1 MTGIRITKR
10 TNINGFQY
18 VIKEY
23 DKGTK
28 RCIVFFPHNGV
39 SKDVSY
45 SSVVTN
51 TVSEKLLFGTPS
63 KPLEERIYALYHA
76 MKFRL
81 KTLRAYENVK
91 LDPRWET
98 FEGFRS
104 TIHLV
109 EGFAQWSKSTGYV
122 LDKDMKGKRM
132 YGPDTCVFMTRA
144 ENTSLPTE
152 SYNVGRQSRQERFAV
167 GTTHECK
174 DGRYEIIEKINSQ
187 SRKIRFLKT
196 GFVTVARVSNLLQ
209 GSTKDRLHPSVSG
222 IGYLGEEDFS
232 KHPEYKTLR
241 QRWTAFLR
249 YHVKN
254 GKFVPEEDKCFAEYF
269 RRHAIDQ

>member
-1 MTGIRITKR
+1 MCGIRITKR

-18 VIKEY
+18 VIKEF
-23 DKGTK
+23 DKVTK

-51 TVSEKLLFGTPS
+51 TVSEKQLFRTPS
-63 KPLEERIYALYHA
+63 NPLEERIYALYHA

-81 KTLRAYENVK
+81 KNRRAYADVK

-98 FEGFRS
+98 LEGFRS

-109 EGFAQWSKSTGYV
+109 EGYGDWAKSMGYV
-122 LDKDMKGKRM
+122 LDKDVKGMRM

-144 ENTSLPTE
+144 ENTSLPKDG
-152 SYNVGRQSRQERFAV
+152 SNVGRQSHQERFAV
-167 GTTHECK
+167 GTTHESRC
-174 DGRYEIIEKINSQ
+174 GRYEIIEKINSQ

-196 GFVTVARVSNLLQ
+196 GFVTVARVTNLLQ

-241 QRWTAFLR
+241 MRWTAFLR

-254 GKFVPEEDKCFAEYF
+254 GKFVSEEDKCFAEYF
-269 RRHAIDQ
+269 RRHAINQ